1 MIDFHSHILSKT
13 DDGARDL
20 LESIQCLHEAR
31 NAGFSGIICT
41 PHYLQGFYECDYKN
55 IEKKIKKLK
64 YSMEDIDI
72 KLYHANEIY
81 VHEDISGLIKNK
93 KVSTINDSRYL
104 LIEFPLTDTQLFNS
118 MDIIK
123 KLVEDGYIPIVAHP
137 ERYPYVQKNLNFA
150 KELIKNG
157 ALLQCNYSSIDGF
170 YGIPAKKTMIKLL
183 KKNMVSFLGTD
194 NHRRKSIYKNM
205 NIYVS
210 KILKYI
216 SDEKFEDLSKN
227 NAMRVLIDLE
237 II

>member
-1 MIDFHSHILSKT
+1 M
-13 DDGARDL
+13 
-20 LESIQCLHEAR
+20 
-31 NAGFSGIICT
+31 
-41 PHYLQGFYECDYKN
+41 
-55 IEKKIKKLK
+55 
-64 YSMEDIDI
+64 
-72 KLYHANEIY
+72 
-81 VHEDISGLIKNK
+81 
-93 KVSTINDSRYL
+93 
-104 LIEFPLTDTQLFNS
+104 EFPLTDTPLINS

-157 ALLQCNYSSIDGF
+157 ALLQCNYSSIDGY